1 MLFKSYC
8 VSSNEGTLDIYLIFI
23 GGDKMESVQRRPF
36 GFYVCS
42 FAFTLERFSF
52 YSAKWLLTIF
62 VATAVVSGGLGLTTA
77 DAAKMSANLVA
88 FTYLAPLIGGII
100 SDRIVGARYLVPIG
114 MILMGVGYLVGWKAS
129 SAAMINLMIVLVSVG
144 TGLFKCQNNAIT
156 GRLFKDPKQLD
167 SAFSVQYS
175 FVNIGSFIGTTIIGV
190 LAGTK
195 GYSFCFLICAIVMF
209 LDAVWFVFGWKFLG
223 EAGRKPFKVDER
235 KRLKEKKPAEEKR
248 PLTTTEKKRVAAI
261 ILVSFFSVIFWVFWY
276 LAYMPVY
283 FYWGGDH
290 AAANWMIGS
299 FKVPTAWFDSL
310 NGLMCITL
318 GPILGKLWTRL
329 ANRPQGD
336 LSMFKKTSL
345 GMLLLGLSYIIFAMA
360 DVVRGGQLASLGWII
375 AFGVVL
381 SCGEMVFSPLG
392 NSFISKFSPPRL
404 LSTMMSVWVLA
415 VFVAGKSYGWVYE
428 FTLKFKFSTVYFVV
442 AAIAITAGII
452 LWSLDKKLNSLVIKD
467 DEINNQVNV

>member
-1 MLFKSYC
+1 
-8 VSSNEGTLDIYLIFI
+8 
-23 GGDKMESVQRRPF
+23 MENAKRRPF

-62 VATAVVSGGLGLTTA
+62 VATAVASGGLGLTTA

-88 FTYLAPLIGGII
+88 FTYLAPLIGGFI
-100 SDRIVGARYLVPIG
+100 SDRLIGARYLVPIG
-114 MILMGVGYLVGWKAS
+114 MILMGAGYLVGWQAS
-129 SAAMINLMIVLVSVG
+129 SAAMINIMIVLVSIG
-144 TGLFKCQNNAIT
+144 TGLFKCQTNAIT
-156 GRLFKDPKQLD
+156 GRLFNDPKQLD
-167 SAFSVQYS
+167 SAFSIQYS

-190 LAGTK
+190 LAGSK
-195 GYSFCFLICAIVMF
+195 GYTFCFLICAIMMF
-209 LDAVWFVFGWKFLG
+209 LAAVWFIFGWRFLG
-223 EAGRKPFKVDER
+223 EAGKRPFKVDER
-235 KRLKEKKPAEEKR
+235 KEKKENKPAEEKK
-248 PLTTTEKKRVAAI
+248 PLTTIEKKRVAAI

-299 FKVPTAWFDSL
+299 FQVPTSWFDSL

-318 GPILGKLWTRL
+318 GPVLAGLWAKLAR
-329 ANRPQGD
+329 RPQGD
-336 LSMFKKTSL
+336 LSMFKKTAL
-345 GMLLLGLSYIIFAMA
+345 GMLLLGLSYVIFAMA
-360 DVVRGGQLASLGWII
+360 DVTRGGHLASLGWIV

-381 SCGEMVFSPLG
+381 SFGEMVFSPLG

-404 LSTMMSVWVLA
+404 LSSMMSVWVLA
-415 VFVAGKSYGWVYE
+415 VFFAAKSYGWIYE
-428 FTLKFKFSTVYFVV
+428 FTLKFKFAPTYFII

-467 DEINNQVNV
+467 EESSNQVS